1 MARAP
6 ASRTELYERARAL
19 EGRTLSSLA
28 EETGFTLGELG
39 LRGKGKIGA
48 LLEHV
53 LGATA
58 GSTADFDFPALEV
71 ELKTVPVDESG
82 RPRESTYVCTLQL
95 LEADRAEWST
105 SWVRRKLSRVL
116 FVPVIDIQR
125 IGRSVLFE
133 PNPEQDAALRS
144 DFDEIIGAIGAGAI
158 EGLTAHVGVCLQV
171 RPKAA
176 HGDVRTP
183 SIGPED
189 RTIAT
194 VPRGFYLRARFVNEI
209 LTPKA

>member
-6 ASRTELYERARAL
+6 GSRSELFSRARAL
-19 EGRTLSSLA
+19 EGRTLADVAGESH
-28 EETGFTLGELG
+28 FVLGELG
-39 LRGKGKIGA
+39 LHGKGKIGA

-58 GSTADFDFPALEV
+58 GSAADFDFPALEV

-95 LEADRAEWST
+95 LETDRAEWST

-116 FVPVIDIQR
+116 FVPIIDTQR

-133 PNPEQDAALRS
+133 PSAEQDAALKS
-144 DFDEIIGAIGAGAI
+144 DFDEIVGAIGAGGI
-158 EGLTAHVGVCLQV
+158 EGLTAHVGECLQL

-176 HGDVRTP
+176 HGDIRTS

-189 RTIAT
+189 GTIST
-194 VPRGFYLRARFVNEI
+194 VPRGFYLRARFVHQI
-209 LTPKA
+209 LMKQ